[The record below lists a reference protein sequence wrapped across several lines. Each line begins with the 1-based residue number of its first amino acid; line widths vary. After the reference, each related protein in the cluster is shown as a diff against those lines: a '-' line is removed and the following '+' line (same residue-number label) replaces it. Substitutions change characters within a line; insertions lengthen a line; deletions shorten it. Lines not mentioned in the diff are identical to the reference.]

1 MLPSAMTWDA
11 TCTPWVPVYDIYL
24 PRICICVNLPLY
36 AVQLVLILGR
46 IVAVR
51 LSLLAHSQE
60 KKIMSAR
67 DVLAVRYLDCGSQ
80 CPFAK
85 SSWRHCWH
93 ELILKAALMI

>member
-60 KKIMSAR
+60 KKKLMSAR
-67 DVLAVRYLDCGSQ
+67 DVLAVRYLDLW
-80 CPFAK
+80 K
-85 SSWRHCWH
+85 SMPIC
-93 ELILKAALMI
+93 